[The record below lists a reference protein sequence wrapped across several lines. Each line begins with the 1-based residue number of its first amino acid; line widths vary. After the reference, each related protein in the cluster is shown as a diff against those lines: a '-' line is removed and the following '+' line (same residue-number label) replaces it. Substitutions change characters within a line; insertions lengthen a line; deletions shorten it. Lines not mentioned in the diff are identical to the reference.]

1 MKKIS
6 HGYLLFISIV
16 SALGGLLFGYD
27 WVVIGGAK
35 IFYESYFGITDS
47 LSMQGWA
54 MSCALIGCLFGAA
67 LSGWLS
73 DRYGRKKMLVL
84 SASLFLVSALG
95 TGFADAFYVFVIF
108 RILGGIGIGMASNL
122 SPMYIAEVAPA
133 NLRGRLVSLNQMTI
147 VIGIL
152 AAQLSNYFIAE
163 PVSPDVIGEGFC
175 NSWNVQYGWRWMFWA
190 MAVPALVFLLSGI
203 FLPESPRWLINE
215 KKDEKALSVL
225 LKIHGKQNAPTE
237 YEEIVKS
244 RSNHDGSSGRVS
256 VREIF
261 SRSMRPVILIGVVLA
276 VLQQWSGI
284 NIIFNYAHEIF
295 SAAGYGVSEILMNI
309 VITGVT
315 NVVFTIVSIFLVD
328 RIGRRP
334 LLLIGAGGLAC
345 IYAVM
350 GLAYYFHFKGFALL
364 ITVVLAIAC
373 YAMTLAPVM
382 WVVISEIFPNRIR
395 GIAMSVA
402 TCALWISSFL
412 ITYTFPVMNG
422 ALGVSGTF
430 WIYAAICI
438 SGFLFILAKV
448 PETKNKSLETIEKEL
463 IRNK

>member
-1 MKKIS
+1 MKKVS
-6 HGYLLFISIV
+6 HGYLLYISIV
-16 SALGGLLFGYD
+16 SAMGGLLFGYD

-54 MSCALIGCLFGAA
+54 MSCALVGCLAGAA

-73 DRYGRKKMLVL
+73 DSYGRKKMLVL
-84 SASLFLVSALG
+84 SALLFLVSALG
-95 TGFADAFYVFVIF
+95 TGFADAFRVFVFF

-152 AAQLSNYFIAE
+152 AAQMSNYFLAE
-163 PVSPDVIGEGFC
+163 PVSPDVIGESFC
-175 NSWNVQYGWRWMFWA
+175 NSWNVQYGWRWMFWV
-190 MAVPALVFLLSGI
+190 MGIPALAFLVAGI
-203 FLPESPRWLINE
+203 FLPESPRWLIKE
-215 KKDEKALSVL
+215 KMDKKALSVL
-225 LKIHGKQNAPTE
+225 LKIHGKHNASIE
-237 YEEIVKS
+237 YDEMARS
-244 RSNHDGSSGRVS
+244 RSNNEESSGKVAIK
-256 VREIF
+256 EIF
-261 SRSMRPVILIGVVLA
+261 SPSMRSVILIGVALA

-328 RIGRRP
+328 KIGRRP

-345 IYAVM
+345 IYVVM
-350 GLAYYFHFKGFALL
+350 GLAYYFHFEGFALL

-412 ITYTFPVMNG
+412 ITYTFPVLNSNM
-422 ALGVSGTF
+422 GVYGTF
-430 WIYAAICI
+430 WIYAAICF
-438 SGFLFILAKV
+438 SGFVFILVKV